1 MEAFEQLGVDW
12 EAFELLVSGEEPVER
27 KIEVAGEKSLL
38 NCATRLSVGLL
49 LRCCS

>member
-1 MEAFEQLGVDW
+1 MEPFELPGVDW
-12 EAFELLVSGEEPVER
+12 EVFELLVER

-38 NCATRLSVGLL
+38 NWATRLSVGLL